1 MRTGFG
7 VFIGETILVMVYLA
21 LTPHGPHR
29 AVLWM
34 ITGFWLVFGL
44 LSLLLASS
52 LASRSWRIRFSA
64 TWTVVAA
71 LAVGGVASLDGGLDS
86 PVLYLLFLPIAFA
99 ALAFTPFVAGL
110 CGLATLASAV
120 LVAVADP
127 HIGVAPD
134 GIVVLFAVLVGASV
148 LSVAASVNRTL
159 REHHEQMLAEQIA
172 VLAATD
178 GLTGCAVHRVFH
190 QRFEEE
196 ISRSLRHGHP
206 LSLLMID
213 VDHFKSV
220 NDTYGH
226 LVGDHVLAAVGG
238 VLRTHARS
246 FDLVGR
252 LGGDEFA
259 VLMPQTESSDA
270 SALATRICREASSV
284 LEVPV
289 TLSIGVSGLDP
300 AMPTA
305 EHMRDEADF
314 ALYEVKGAGRDGVV
328 VRGSSG
334 SPLEALPQSGASP
347 DSVATGLLVRRPGAE
362 PLVSP
367 ARPCVVLA
375 RASMTRRQVSSPR
388 R

>member
-1 MRTGFG
+1 MSESRIDPAGSSADPGSEIQRVFWLRHMRTGFG

-29 AVLWM
+29 AVLWLVVA
-34 ITGFWLVFGL
+34 FWLVFGVL
-44 LSLLLASS
+44 CVFLAPS

-71 LAVGGVASLDGGLDS
+71 LAVGGVAALDGGLDS

-120 LVAVADP
+120 LVAATDSHIEVASV
-127 HIGVAPD
+127 GV
-134 GIVVLFAVLVGASV
+134 VVLFAVLAGASV

-159 REHHEQMLAEQIA
+159 REHHEQMLASQIA

-196 ISRSLRHGHP
+196 ISRSMRHGHP
-206 LSLLMID
+206 LSLLIID

-220 NDTYGH
+220 NDTFGH
-226 LVGDHVLAAVGG
+226 LVGDHVLAAIGA

-259 VLMPQTESSDA
+259 VLMPDTDSSDA
-270 SALATRICREASSV
+270 GALAKRICREASSV
-284 LEVPV
+284 LEVHV
-289 TLSIGVSGLDP
+289 TLSIGVSGLDRD
-300 AMPTA
+300 MPTV

-314 ALYEVKGAGRDGVV
+314 ALYEVKGAGRDGAA
-328 VRGSSG
+328 VRGARVPVPKNHPS
-334 SPLEALPQSGASP
+334 
-347 DSVATGLLVRRPGAE
+347 AE
-362 PLVSP
+362 PAP
-367 ARPCVVLA
+367 TP
-375 RASMTRRQVSSPR
+375 
-388 R
+388 

>member
-1 MRTGFG
+1 MSDPRVDSTGSITDSGTEIQRAFWLRHMRTGFG
-7 VFIGETILVMVYLA
+7 VFIGETMLVMVYLA

-29 AVLWM
+29 AVLWL
-34 ITGFWLVFGL
+34 IAGFWLVFGV
-44 LSLLLASS
+44 LSLFLAPS
-52 LASRSWRIRFSA
+52 LASRSWRSRFSA

-99 ALAFTPFVAGL
+99 ALAFTPLVAGL
-110 CGLATLASAV
+110 CGLATLASAL
-120 LVAVADP
+120 LVAASDSHVQVASD
-127 HIGVAPD
+127 GV
-134 GIVVLFAVLVGASV
+134 VVLFAVLAGASV
-148 LSVAASVNRTL
+148 LSVAASVNRTF
-159 REHHEQMLAEQIA
+159 REHHEQMLAAQIA

-196 ISRSLRHGHP
+196 ISRSVRHGHP
-206 LSLLMID
+206 LSLLIID

-226 LVGDHVLAAVGG
+226 LVGDHVLAAIGA

-246 FDLVGR
+246 FDQVGR

-259 VLMPQTESSDA
+259 VLMPHTEPSDA
-270 SALATRICREASSV
+270 GALANRICREASSV

-289 TLSIGVSGLDP
+289 TLSIGVSGLDRD
-300 AMPTA
+300 MPTV

-314 ALYEVKGAGRDGVV
+314 ALYEVKGAGRDGVA
-328 VRGSSG
+328 VRGSQGTVPKSL
-334 SPLEALPQSGASP
+334 STP
-347 DSVATGLLVRRPGAE
+347 E
-362 PLVSP
+362 PAP
-367 ARPCVVLA
+367 TP
-375 RASMTRRQVSSPR
+375 
-388 R
+388 

>member
-1 MRTGFG
+1 MSRLRVDTAGSAEDPGAEIQRVFWLRHMRTGFG
-7 VFIGETILVMVYLA
+7 VFIGETVLVMVYLA

-29 AVLWM
+29 AVLWL
-34 ITGFWLVFGL
+34 ITAFWLVFGL
-44 LSLLLASS
+44 SSLFLAPS
-52 LASRSWRIRFSA
+52 LASRSWRVRFSA
-64 TWTVVAA
+64 TWTIVAA
-71 LAVGGVASLDGGLDS
+71 LAVGGVASLDGGLAS

-99 ALAFTPFVAGL
+99 ALAFSPIVAGL

-120 LVAVADP
+120 LVAATDPDVKVAS
-127 HIGVAPD
+127 D

-148 LSVAASVNRTL
+148 LAVAASVNRTH
-159 REHHEQMLAEQIA
+159 REHHEQLLAARIA

-178 GLTGCAVHRVFH
+178 GLTGCSVHRVFH

-196 ISRSLRHGHP
+196 IARSMRHGHP
-206 LSLLMID
+206 LSLLIID

-226 LVGDHVLAAVGG
+226 LVGDHVLAAIGA

-259 VLMPQTESSDA
+259 VLMPDTQPSDA
-270 SALATRICREASSV
+270 GALAKRICLEASSV

-289 TLSIGVSGLDP
+289 TLSIGVSGLDRS
-300 AMPTA
+300 MPTA

-314 ALYEVKGAGRDGVV
+314 ALYEVKGAGRDGVA
-328 VRGSSG
+328 VRGAQT
-334 SPLEALPQSGASP
+334 PLP
-347 DSVATGLLVRRPGAE
+347 RNRPAAE
-362 PLVSP
+362 WAPTP
-367 ARPCVVLA
+367 
-375 RASMTRRQVSSPR
+375 
-388 R
+388 